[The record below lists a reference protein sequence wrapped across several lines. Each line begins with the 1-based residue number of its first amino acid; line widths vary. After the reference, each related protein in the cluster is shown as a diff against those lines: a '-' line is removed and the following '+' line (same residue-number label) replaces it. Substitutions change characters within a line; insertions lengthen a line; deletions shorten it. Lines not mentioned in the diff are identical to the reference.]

1 MPNALNEHV
10 GCLLVT
16 LAEIFRLR
24 GWEYRPGTTKRP
36 MLMARL
42 TADLVYSR
50 LAPGVL
56 EELRRLTPKDDKGR
70 RKNKLF
76 QWLTADIGHP
86 ALRDHVT
93 GITFLAKSHKDG
105 DWDNY
110 YDAVERA
117 APQFGRTMLLPFSID
132 IQVNDSL
139 SVEDTIEAG
148 VEPLVPEGVIA

>member
-1 MPNALNEHV
+1 MIRDRRDESHGLS
-10 GCLLVT
+10 
-16 LAEIFRLR
+16 
-24 GWEYRPGTTKRP
+24 
-36 MLMARL
+36 MLMAKL

-76 QWLTADIGHP
+76 QWLTTDIGHP
-86 ALRDHVT
+86 VLRDHVT

-105 DWDNY
+105 SWDDY

-117 APQFGRTMLLPFSID
+117 APQFGRTMRSRFPID
-132 IQVNDSL
+132 VHVGDSL
-139 SVEDTIEAG
+139 SRDDAMDAGAKPVIEGTPA
-148 VEPLVPEGVIA
+148 

>member
-1 MPNALNEHV
+1 
-10 GCLLVT
+10 
-16 LAEIFRLR
+16 
-24 GWEYRPGTTKRP
+24 
-36 MLMARL
+36 
-42 TADLVYSR
+42 
-50 LAPGVL
+50 
-56 EELRRLTPKDDKGR
+56 LTPKDDKGR